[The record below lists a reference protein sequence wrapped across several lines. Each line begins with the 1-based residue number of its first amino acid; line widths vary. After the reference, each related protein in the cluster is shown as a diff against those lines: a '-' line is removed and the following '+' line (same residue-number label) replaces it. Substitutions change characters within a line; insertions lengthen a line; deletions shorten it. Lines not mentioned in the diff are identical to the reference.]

1 MRYTRT
7 DAGDKATNMSI
18 EGTLDAVTAPE
29 LRPVLDALV
38 SEQRT
43 PVVIDLAGLRLIDS
57 SGVGVLVSLFKRVR
71 ANGGE
76 VRIVGLRDQ
85 PRAIFRLL
93 RLDRVFPDE

>member
-1 MRYTRT
+1 MRYVRT
-7 DAGDKATNMSI
+7 DGDAQETVITI

-29 LRPVLDALV
+29 LRPALDA
-38 SEQRT
+38 
-43 PVVIDLAGLRLIDS
+43 VVAERRNPITIDLSSLRLIDS

-85 PRAIFRLL
+85 PKAIFRLL
-93 RLDRVFPDE
+93 RLDRVFPG